1 MHMPLDQWRAE
12 VGKHLDMISAGASM
26 TTRHAEQLPIRPGFE
41 TYAEDDLRLC
51 EIALTDALL
60 RVQLARAI
68 YNSKEI
74 GT

>member
-1 MHMPLDQWRAE
+1 MPMPLDQWRAE
-12 VGKHLDMISAGASM
+12 VGRHLDLIGAGAAM
-26 TTRHAEQLPIRPGFE
+26 AARHAEQLPIRPDFE

-68 YNSKEI
+68 YNGKEI
-74 GT
+74 GR